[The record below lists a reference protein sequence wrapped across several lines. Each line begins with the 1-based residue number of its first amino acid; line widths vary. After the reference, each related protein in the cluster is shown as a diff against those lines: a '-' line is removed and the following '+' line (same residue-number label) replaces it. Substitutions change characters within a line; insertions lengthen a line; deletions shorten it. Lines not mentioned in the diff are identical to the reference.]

1 MPEIKTKEFVKV
13 LDAFGFDRKVLFVVD
28 IEEDFDNAYLS
39 MRNLGNCVMVSAE
52 GLNIYDLQNANKL
65 VMTKAAVNVI
75 EEVLKDE

>member
-1 MPEIKTKEFVKV
+1 MKIMCH
-13 LDAFGFDRKVLFVVD
+13 
-28 IEEDFDNAYLS
+28 LS